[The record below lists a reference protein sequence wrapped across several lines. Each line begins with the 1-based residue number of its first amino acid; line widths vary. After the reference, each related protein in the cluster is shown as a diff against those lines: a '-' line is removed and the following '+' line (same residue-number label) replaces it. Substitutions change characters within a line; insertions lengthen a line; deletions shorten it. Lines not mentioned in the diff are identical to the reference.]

1 MGRVARV
8 TVASSRVVVALRCA
22 GNPGVRCA
30 LTLTLSAID
39 SLAHRRTIIGRKKE
53 TLAGGGKKVV
63 SLKVNAA
70 GKRLLAQSGALRARL
85 TVAQAAKIVST
96 RRLGLRSNG

>member
-1 MGRVARV
+1 M
-8 TVASSRVVVALRCA
+8 TVAGPRVVVALRCA

-39 SLAHRRTIIGRKKE
+39 PRAHGRTIIGRKTQ

-63 SLKVNAA
+63 SLQLNGR
-70 GKRLLAQSGALRARL
+70 GKRLLTQSETLRATL
-85 TVAQAAKIVST
+85 TIAQAAKILST
-96 RRLGLRSNG
+96 RKIGLTSEG